1 MALQL
6 SPAWFQLL
14 PQLRYEP
21 TPKRIRAQVGTSMAL
36 DTTGAMLVYEPRR
49 VTPIFAVPAEDL
61 AAQLVP
67 SASAPDR
74 PDPAP
79 VMDPRFPFTVHTTPG
94 TEFDVVTGSRTLP
107 GAAFRPDDPDLDGL
121 LLLDFAAF
129 DGWFEEDEPIKGHPR
144 DPFHRVDVRASSRT
158 SRVEL
163 NGRVLAETSHPLFV
177 YETLV
182 PVRTYYPREDV
193 DWSVLQRSPAET
205 ICPYKGSAAYWSVA
219 GAPEAGDLA
228 WSYESVLPDSVQLQD
243 LVSFYDERTDVYV
256 DGEKRDVASL
266 YRF

>member
-1 MALQL
+1 MALKL
-6 SPAWFQLL
+6 SPAWFELL

-21 TPKRIRAQVGTSMAL
+21 TPKRVRAQIGNSMAL
-36 DTTGAMLVYEPRR
+36 DTTRAMLVYEPGR
-49 VTPIFAVPAEDL
+49 VTPIFAVPPEDL
-61 AAQLVP
+61 AAELVP
-67 SASAPDR
+67 AAPAAGR

-94 TEFDVVTGSRTLP
+94 TEYDVVIGSTTLS
-107 GAAFRPDDPDLDGL
+107 GAAFRPDDPDLRGHV
-121 LLLDFAAF
+121 LLDFNTF

-144 DPFHRVDVRASSRT
+144 DPFHRVDVRESSRT

-163 NGRVLAETSHPLFV
+163 NGQVLAETSHPLFV

-193 DWSVLQRSPAET
+193 DWSILRRSPAET
-205 ICPYKGSAAYWSVA
+205 ICPYKGTAAYWSVD
-219 GAPEAGDLA
+219 GEPEAGDLA
-228 WSYESVLPDSVQLQD
+228 WSYESTLPDSVQLQD